1 MFWRVLFQM
10 LRGSRGRLAVAFVA
24 LIAGAAVISA
34 LLNLNVDVGSK
45 LTQEFRTLGANLV
58 IAPRSVQSA
67 APSAPSGIDSAASVN
82 AAAPQLMEE
91 APVLEKLQS
100 LQPTDVFAAPFLYIV
115 ARVDKRPVVVA
126 GTWLD
131 ETPKLAP
138 TWKVTGSLVASRDDD
153 SHALVGRNVAR
164 GFHLAPGS
172 ELSLNYSDRSVRLE
186 VAGIVDAGDQEDDQI
201 FVNLPVAQQLANLDG
216 QIGLV
221 QVSVGGSSK
230 TVADV
235 GAKLAAALPD
245 YEVHPIRQVTES
257 EGALLARIRLLV
269 FSMVALILVLT
280 AFCVLATMAALA
292 IERRADVGLMKALG
306 GSISRVV
313 GLFLAEVGILG
324 AAGGTIG
331 CVAGLVLS
339 RWMGHRVFDA
349 AISVRWE
356 IIPLTIGLMIVV
368 ALGGAAPLR
377 MLGNVKPA
385 AIFRGE

>member
-34 LLNLNVDVGSK
+34 LLNLNFDVGSK

-58 IAPRSVQSA
+58 IAPRSAQNTVL
-67 APSAPSGIDSAASVN
+67 SAPSGIESSASMN
-82 AAAPQLMEE
+82 AAGAVLMKE
-91 APVLEKLQS
+91 ATVLEKLQS
-100 LQPTDVFAAPFLYIV
+100 VQATDVVAVPFLYIV

-131 ETPKLAP
+131 ETLKLAP
-138 TWKVTGSLVASRDDD
+138 TWKVAGSSVASRTDR
-153 SHALVGRNVAR
+153 SNALVGRNVAR
-164 GFHLAPGS
+164 EFHLAPGRG
-172 ELSLNYSDRSVRLE
+172 LYLNYSGRDVQLT
-186 VAGIVDAGDQEDDQI
+186 VAGVVDAGDQEDNQI
-201 FVNLPVAQQLANLDG
+201 FVNLPVAQRLANLDG

-221 QVSVGGSSK
+221 QASVGGSSK

-235 GAKLAAALPD
+235 ASKLAAALPD
-245 YEVHPIRQVTES
+245 FDVHPIRQVAES
-257 EGALLARIRLLV
+257 EGALLGRIRLLI

-292 IERRADVGLMKALG
+292 IERREDVGLMKALG

-324 AAGGTIG
+324 AAGGAIG
-331 CVAGLVLS
+331 CVAGLMLS

-349 AISVRWE
+349 ATSIRWE

-368 ALGGAAPLR
+368 ALAGAAPLR